1 MGDKRME
8 HNMDDVVETV
18 KNAKE
23 RGKKCTLLIGAGC
36 SVTAGIPTAK
46 GFVEIIEKDYTRAFK
61 RAKTKT
67 YAHCM
72 AELSLGKGA
81 ISSHRLLIKRE
92 LTGRILPLLN
102 S

>member
-1 MGDKRME
+1 ME
-8 HNMDDVVETV
+8 RNMDDVVETV

-72 AELSLGKGA
+72 AEFSLGGEGA
-81 ISSHRLLIKRE
+81 TSSQIMLIKQKS
-92 LTGRILPLLN
+92 TGLISL
-102 S
+102 